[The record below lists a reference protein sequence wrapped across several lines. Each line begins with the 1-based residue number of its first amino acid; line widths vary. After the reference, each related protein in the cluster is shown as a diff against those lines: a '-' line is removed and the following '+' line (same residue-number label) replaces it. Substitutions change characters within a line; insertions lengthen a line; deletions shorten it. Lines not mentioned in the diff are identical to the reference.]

1 MDIEILKNEPGR
13 YALLKKGSRFYAS
26 VVCGTSIIHSV
37 NIPLTSEQIDELMD
51 DEDMVDQLVGEVSFA
66 PARYAAQH
74 VDLH

>member
-26 VVCGTSIIHSV
+26 VVCGTSIINSL

-51 DEDMVDQLVGEVSFA
+51 DEAMVDQLVGAVSFA
-66 PARYAAQH
+66 PMRFAAQH
-74 VDLH
+74 VDLN